1 MRTLLQSRSRAG
13 RRAFTLVELMTAMA
27 VAGLLVGA
35 LAAAAR
41 QALVAWQ
48 EATSRAAQRR
58 QADGVLDMLARDVE
72 SALFRRDGSVWLA
85 ATLQRSP
92 QPARG
97 DGGVVDADWSG
108 RVKPPDGIAGA
119 PGSSLH
125 LYPESGDLSEYR
137 FGQAGLWLR
146 LFTVPPDSNDRLS
159 NHSAPRAVAYQLIRR
174 RVTGAATSSG
184 GAEAPLRYVLYRST
198 ARPFGPTWPET
209 NSTFASGYDLFRS
222 GVAPDYNEGD
232 ASRIDQVGNLRTP
245 RRFEQVLAQH
255 VIDFGVR
262 VWVRDETGRRVIAF
276 PARDARGRDRRGFAG
291 TVRDGRGSRPAA
303 VPSGWAEL
311 GGSGDDLAYGV
322 PERMDLCL
330 RLLTE
335 EGARVIEAFER
346 GRVRGA
352 PGEREDE
359 TWWALARRHSTVFT
373 RTVFLHG
380 RGVE

>member
-1 MRTLLQSRSRAG
+1 
-13 RRAFTLVELMTAMA
+13 MTAMA
-27 VAGLLVGA
+27 VAGVLVGV

-41 QALVAWQ
+41 QALSAWQ
-48 EATSRAAQRR
+48 EATSRVTQRR
-58 QADGVLDMLARDVE
+58 QADGALEMLARDLE
-72 SALFRRDGSVWLA
+72 SALIRRDGSVWLA

-97 DGGVVDADWSG
+97 DGGVVDADWTG
-108 RVKPPDGIAGA
+108 RVKPPEGTAGA
-119 PGSSLH
+119 AGASLH
-125 LYPESGDLSEYR
+125 LYPKSGDVDDLR

-146 LFTVPPDSNDRLS
+146 FFTVQPDSNDRLS
-159 NHSAPRAVAYQLIRR
+159 NHSAPRAVAYQMIRR
-174 RVTGAATSSG
+174 RVTGAATSAG
-184 GAEAPLRYVLYRST
+184 GVDAPLRYVLYRST
-198 ARPFGPTWPET
+198 ARPFGPSWPET
-209 NSTFASGYDLFRS
+209 NSTFASGYDLFRA

-262 VWVRDETGRRVIAF
+262 VWVRDETGRRRVAF

-291 TVRDGRGSRPAA
+291 TVRDGRGSQPAA
-303 VPSGWAEL
+303 VPPGWAGL
-311 GGSGDDLAYGV
+311 GGSGDDLAYGI

-352 PGEREDE
+352 PGESESE